1 MSQFKKALI
10 LTTLAILCAQ
20 SYAALPLDTYIG
32 KWADPDYGCQDEDG
46 MGAIYIEHE
55 KAGYR
60 ISGYELDLRVKKTI
74 DKGDS
79 LKIVGLSIGAHD
91 GLEDGEPEIFYL
103 GKIYKGKNT
112 AYTSQDGGEKI
123 QYFKCKK

>member
-1 MSQFKKALI
+1 MKTPQKTI
-10 LTTLAILCAQ
+10 LLSLVLCSTIATAG
-20 SYAALPLDTYIG
+20 SPLNAYIG

-112 AYTSQDGGEKI
+112 AHTSQDGGEKI

>member
-1 MSQFKKALI
+1 MKTPQKTI
-10 LTTLAILCAQ
+10 LLSLVLCSTIATAG
-20 SYAALPLDTYIG
+20 SPLNAYIG

-46 MGAIYIEHE
+46 MGAIYIEHD

-79 LKIVGLSIGAHD
+79 LKIIGLSIGAHD
-91 GLEDGEPEIFYL
+91 DLEDGEPEIFYL

-112 AYTSQDGGEKI
+112 AYTSQDGGEKV

>member
-1 MSQFKKALI
+1 MSPLKKTSLLIAL
-10 LTTLAILCAQ
+10 TLLCSQA
-20 SYAALPLDTYIG
+20 YAASPLDAYTG

-46 MGAIYIEHE
+46 MGAIYIDHE

-79 LKIVGLSIGAHD
+79 LKIVGQSIGAHD
-91 GLEDGEPEIFYL
+91 DLSNGETELFTL
-103 GKIYKGKNT
+103 GKIHQGKNT
-112 AYTSQDGGEKI
+112 RYTSTDGGDTV
-123 QYFKCKK
+123 QYFRCKK

>member
-1 MSQFKKALI
+1 MKTPQKTI
-10 LTTLAILCAQ
+10 LLSLVLCSTIATAG
-20 SYAALPLDTYIG
+20 SPLNAYIG

-46 MGAIYIEHE
+46 MGAIYIVHE

-112 AYTSQDGGEKI
+112 AYTSQDGGEKV